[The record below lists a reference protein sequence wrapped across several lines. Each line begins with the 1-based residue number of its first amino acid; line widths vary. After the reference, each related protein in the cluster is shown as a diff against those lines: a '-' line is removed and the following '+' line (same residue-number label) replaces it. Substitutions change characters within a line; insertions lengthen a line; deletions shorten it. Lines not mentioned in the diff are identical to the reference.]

1 MKWWKLI
8 INFRDLGVLQRWL
21 PATPFNVTIVPPLV
35 SISEAKHHCNFF
47 EVCCNLGLLTS
58 ECSWFKNSLQ
68 IQPKRVSLLMT
79 PSFSQHL
86 SKFSQHKQNSLYIS
100 NPSAFLII
108 EAAHFGCCRMKSLIS
123 AMETFGLQWSF
134 FKSSIQLKNCSPIV

>member
-1 MKWWKLI
+1 MKLLMLI
-8 INFRDLGVLQRWL
+8 IKLLEPTPESCKDGFQQL
-21 PATPFNVTIVPPLV
+21 PFTAIIVPPLGCQYQRL
-35 SISEAKHHCNFF
+35 SITVTSLKYAR
-47 EVCCNLGLLTS
+47 NLGLLTS

-86 SKFSQHKQNSLYIS
+86 SKFSQHKQNSLYIP

-108 EAAHFGCCRMKSLIS
+108 EAAHFGCCRMNSLIS
-123 AMETFGLQWSF
+123 AMETFGLHWSF
-134 FKSSIQLKNCSPIV
+134 F

>member
-1 MKWWKLI
+1 MSSSNSPSLPPQCP
-8 INFRDLGVLQRWL
+8 LPLECQYQRL
-21 PATPFNVTIVPPLV
+21 SITVTSLKY
-35 SISEAKHHCNFF
+35 AR
-47 EVCCNLGLLTS
+47 NLGLLTS

-68 IQPKRVSLLMT
+68 IQPKLVSLLMA

-86 SKFSQHKQNSLYIS
+86 SKFSQHKQNSLYIP

-108 EAAHFGCCRMKSLIS
+108 EAAHFGCCRMNSLTS

-134 FKSSIQLKNCSPIV
+134 FKSSIQLKLFHHCLRKS

>member
-1 MKWWKLI
+1 VIAESCKDG
-8 INFRDLGVLQRWL
+8 FQQL
-21 PATPFNVTIVPPLV
+21 PFTATIVPFPLGCQYQRL
-35 SISEAKHHCNFF
+35 SITATSLKYAR
-47 EVCCNLGLLTS
+47 NLGLLTS

-68 IQPKRVSLLMT
+68 IQPKRVSLFMT

-86 SKFSQHKQNSLYIS
+86 SKFSQHKQNSLYIP

-134 FKSSIQLKNCSPIV
+134 FKSSIQLKLFPHCLRKS

>member
-1 MKWWKLI
+1 MASSNSPSLPPQCP
-8 INFRDLGVLQRWL
+8 LPLECQYQRL
-21 PATPFNVTIVPPLV
+21 SITVTSLKY
-35 SISEAKHHCNFF
+35 AR
-47 EVCCNLGLLTS
+47 NLGLLTS

-68 IQPKRVSLLMT
+68 IQPKRVSLFMT

-86 SKFSQHKQNSLYIS
+86 SKFSQHKQNSLYIP

-108 EAAHFGCCRMKSLIS
+108 EAAHFGCCRMNSLTS

-134 FKSSIQLKNCSPIV
+134 FKSSIQLKLFPHCLRES